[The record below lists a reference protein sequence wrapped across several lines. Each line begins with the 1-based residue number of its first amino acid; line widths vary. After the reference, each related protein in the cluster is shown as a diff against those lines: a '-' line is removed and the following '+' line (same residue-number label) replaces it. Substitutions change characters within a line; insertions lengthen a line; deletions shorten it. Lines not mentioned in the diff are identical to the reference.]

1 MALTHLGQPVVRPV
15 TPPVIA
21 IATRDSCPHAGQTVQ
36 LFWHC
41 GWRKAL
47 VKEVIVCDGG
57 GAYPAGTRML
67 VLWYGA
73 HAGAGRPE
81 AHVSYARFAPDAGG
95 AGRSALV
102 ESIVPEGEEE
112 EEEIELKWEV
122 ADEEVEFT
130 AWEMEQLTHEE
141 VEDYGEEMLRQ
152 AATEFGALPRNM
164 QQAMLAGETSVVV
177 QQRQQVRSHSEQHG
191 ARPFPSQAA
200 RPLKRALSPTKS
212 DSD

>member
-15 TPPVIA
+15 TPPVTTVA
-21 IATRDSCPHAGQTVQ
+21 PRGSCPVAGQTVQ
-36 LFWHC
+36 LFWRC
-41 GWRKAL
+41 GFRKAL
-47 VKEVIVCDGG
+47 VCKVIVCDGG

-112 EEEIELKWEV
+112 VVEIELEWEV

-130 AWEMEQLTHEE
+130 ALEMEQLTHEE

-177 QQRQQVRSHSEQHG
+177 QQRQQVDSHSEQHG
-191 ARPFPSQAA
+191 ARPFPSKAA